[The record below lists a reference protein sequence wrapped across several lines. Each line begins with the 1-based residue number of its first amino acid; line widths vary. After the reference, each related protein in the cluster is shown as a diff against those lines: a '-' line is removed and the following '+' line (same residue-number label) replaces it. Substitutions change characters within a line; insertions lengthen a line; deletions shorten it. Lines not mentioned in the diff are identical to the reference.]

1 MTPARLV
8 TRPAVISPVV
18 YSVVIPVYRS
28 ARILPELHRRLTEVM
43 KGLGAPYEVIF
54 VEDCGPDDAW
64 QGLERLAAED
74 PLVFAIQLM
83 RNSGQS
89 SATLCGMA
97 NSRGEIIVTMDDDLQ
112 HPPEQI
118 PALLAGLDSN
128 VDVVM
133 GAPRKKKHHWFRRL
147 GSSLMH
153 RANCYLLGK
162 DPTLRFTSFRA
173 MRRPVVEG
181 LLTLRTLSPALG
193 PMINSVTHRIVNVTV
208 EHAPRHE
215 GRSTYTWRR
224 LFTQTMG
231 NLVGYSMLPLRLLA
245 VVGLV
250 GIVISLVFAAVL
262 LIRYWLGGINVPGWT
277 TIAVLLV
284 LISGFNFFAFAI
296 LGEYVLRI
304 LQRVNAT
311 PQYLV
316 RRRLSSTTE
325 QWGQDALG

>member
-1 MTPARLV
+1 MQP
-8 TRPAVISPVV
+8 PQQAVEPTSRGDVR
-18 YSVVIPVYRS
+18 YSIVIPVFGS
-28 ARILPELHRRLTEVM
+28 ARILPTLHQRLTDM
-43 KGLGAPYEVIF
+43 MRSLAAPYEIIF
-54 VEDCGPDDAW
+54 VEDCGPDEAW
-64 QGLERLAAED
+64 QVLERLAAED
-74 PLVFAIQLM
+74 PAVFAVQLM

-89 SATLCGMA
+89 SASLCGMA
-97 NSRGEIIVTMDDDLQ
+97 NSRGEIIITMDDDLQ
-112 HPPEQI
+112 HPPEEI
-118 PALLAGLDSN
+118 PALLAALGPG

-133 GAPRKKKHHWFRRL
+133 GAPRRKKHHWFRRL
-147 GSSLMH
+147 GSKLLH

-162 DPTLRFTSFRA
+162 DPSLRFTSFRLL
-173 MRRPVVEG
+173 RRPVVDG

-208 EHAPRHE
+208 EHAPRLE
-215 GRSTYTWRR
+215 GHSTYTWRR

-245 VVGLV
+245 VIGLA
-250 GIVISLVFAAVL
+250 GIVLSLVFAAVL

-277 TIAVLLV
+277 TIALLLV

-316 RRRLSSTTE
+316 RRRVSSTTE
-325 QWGQDALG
+325 QWGQDVIG